1 MGFLRNI
8 GNFCT
13 FGAIDR
19 HDAKKIKNQADED
32 LSNAKEEL
40 EDKRNKTEKSI
51 EKLGDAKLSA
61 YSGSLENFYNCY
73 TQISKADRKPFKR
86 PTDSVSYKDVKHS
99 LITISKTQVSLKKV
113 ALQSAGAVS
122 TGALVAGGTYFA
134 VKGLVFGKLAGVA
147 AKNATLAWL
156 GGGSLASGG
165 AGRAGGM
172 VVLGGI
178 ALAPVALFSM
188 YMGYSSGK
196 RKLNDAK
203 NYADEVE
210 VFVQK
215 VKTLICE
222 LNQIDRAAKLF
233 TKTIVSMDA
242 VLQVQIEKLEPVI
255 NRLSNRTF
263 FQRVIRDPVKK
274 FFHKNIFEPDELRAI
289 TDALNS
295 AVLLSSL
302 IEKPLMNDNGGFISS
317 SLEFVES
324 ANKKAET
331 YKKLLKA

>member
-99 LITISKTQVSLKKV
+99 LITIYKTQVSLKKV
-113 ALQSAGAVS
+113 AVQSAVAVS
-122 TGALVAGGTYFA
+122 TGAFVAGGTYFA

-165 AGRAGGM
+165 AGMAGGM

-233 TKTIVSMDA
+233 TKTILSMDA

-324 ANKKAET
+324 ANEKAET

>member
-1 MGFLRNI
+1 
-8 GNFCT
+8 
-13 FGAIDR
+13 
-19 HDAKKIKNQADED
+19 
-32 LSNAKEEL
+32 
-40 EDKRNKTEKSI
+40 
-51 EKLGDAKLSA
+51 
-61 YSGSLENFYNCY
+61 
-73 TQISKADRKPFKR
+73 
-86 PTDSVSYKDVKHS
+86 
-99 LITISKTQVSLKKV
+99 
-113 ALQSAGAVS
+113 
-122 TGALVAGGTYFA
+122 
-134 VKGLVFGKLAGVA
+134 
-147 AKNATLAWL
+147 
-156 GGGSLASGG
+156 
-165 AGRAGGM
+165 
-172 VVLGGI
+172 
-178 ALAPVALFSM
+178 M

>member
-1 MGFLRNI
+1 MGFLRKL

-40 EDKRNKTEKSI
+40 EDKRKKTEKSI
-51 EKLGDAKLSA
+51 EKLGSAKISA
-61 YSGSLENFYNCY
+61 YSGSLEKFYDCY
-73 TQISKADRKPFKR
+73 TQISKADRKPFKK
-86 PTDSVSYKDVKHS
+86 PTDTVSYKDVKHS
-99 LITISKTQVSLKKV
+99 LATISKTHVSLKKV

-122 TGALVAGGTYFA
+122 AGTLVAGGTYFA

-147 AKNATLAWL
+147 AQNATLAWL

-165 AGRAGGM
+165 AGMAGGM
-172 VVLGGI
+172 VVLGGV
-178 ALAPVALFSM
+178 ALAPVALFGM

-196 RKLNDAK
+196 RKLNEAK

-215 VKTLICE
+215 IKTLICE
-222 LNQIDRAAKLF
+222 LNQIDRAANLF
-233 TKTIVSMDA
+233 TKTIISMDS
-242 VLQVQIEKLEPVI
+242 VLEFQSEKLEPI
-255 NRLSNRTF
+255 IKRLRERTF
-263 FQRVIRDPVKK
+263 FQKAIRDPIKK
-274 FFHKNIFEPDELRAI
+274 IFHKNIFEAEELRLI

-302 IEKPLMNDNGGFISS
+302 IEKPLMNDNGAFISN
-317 SLEFVES
+317 SLEFIES
-324 ANKKAET
+324 ANRKAEN
-331 YKKLLKA
+331 YQKLLKA

>member
-19 HDAKKIKNQADED
+19 HDAKIIKNQADED

-113 ALQSAGAVS
+113 AVQSAGAVS

-165 AGRAGGM
+165 AGMAGGM

-233 TKTIVSMDA
+233 TKTILSMDA

-324 ANKKAET
+324 ANEKTET

>member
-40 EDKRNKTEKSI
+40 EDKRTKTEKSI
-51 EKLGDAKLSA
+51 EKLGDTKLSV

-73 TQISKADRKPFKR
+73 IQISKADRKPFKR

-165 AGRAGGM
+165 AGMAGGM

-242 VLQVQIEKLEPVI
+242 VLQVQIENLEPVI

>member
-113 ALQSAGAVS
+113 AVQSAGAVS

-165 AGRAGGM
+165 AGMAGGM

-215 VKTLICE
+215 VKNLICE

-233 TKTIVSMDA
+233 TKTILSMDA

-324 ANKKAET
+324 ANEKAET

>member
-165 AGRAGGM
+165 AGMAGGM

-233 TKTIVSMDA
+233 TKTILSMDA

>member
-1 MGFLRNI
+1 MGFLRKL

-19 HDAKKIKNQADED
+19 HDAKKIKNQANED
-32 LSNAKEEL
+32 LANAKEEL
-40 EDKRNKTEKSI
+40 EDKRSKTEKSI
-51 EKLGDAKLSA
+51 EKLGNAKLTA
-61 YSGSLENFYNCY
+61 YSGALEKFYNCY

-86 PTDSVSYKDVKHS
+86 PTDTVSYKDVKHS

-113 ALQSAGAVS
+113 ALQSAGAIS

-147 AKNATLAWL
+147 AKNATVAWL

-165 AGRAGGM
+165 AGMAGGM

-196 RKLNDAK
+196 RKLNDAM

-222 LNQIDRAAKLF
+222 LNQIERAAKLF
-233 TKTIVSMDA
+233 TKAIISMDA
-242 VLQVQIEKLEPVI
+242 VLEVQNDKLVQVI
-255 NRLSNRTF
+255 NRLQGRTF
-263 FQRVIRDPVKK
+263 FQKAIRDPIKK
-274 FFHKNIFEPDELRAI
+274 FFRKNIFEPEELRVI
-289 TDALNS
+289 TDSINC
-295 AVLLSSL
+295 AVLLSGL
-302 IEKPLMNDNGGFISS
+302 IEKPLMDDNGAFISS
-317 SLEFVES
+317 SIEFIES
-324 ANKKAET
+324 ANKKADT

>member
-19 HDAKKIKNQADED
+19 HDTKKIKNQADED

-99 LITISKTQVSLKKV
+99 LITISKTQISLKKV
-113 ALQSAGAVS
+113 AVQSAGAVS

-165 AGRAGGM
+165 AGMAGGM

-233 TKTIVSMDA
+233 TKTILSMDA

-324 ANKKAET
+324 ANEKAET

>member
-165 AGRAGGM
+165 AGMAGGM

>member
-113 ALQSAGAVS
+113 AVQSAVAVS
-122 TGALVAGGTYFA
+122 TGAFVAGGTYFA

-165 AGRAGGM
+165 AGMAGGM

-233 TKTIVSMDA
+233 TKTILSMDA

-324 ANKKAET
+324 ANEKAET

>member
-113 ALQSAGAVS
+113 AVQSAGAVS

-165 AGRAGGM
+165 AGMAGGM

-233 TKTIVSMDA
+233 TKTILSMDA

-324 ANKKAET
+324 ANEKAET

>member
-113 ALQSAGAVS
+113 AVQSAGAVS

-165 AGRAGGM
+165 AGMAGGM

-233 TKTIVSMDA
+233 TKTILSMDA

-317 SLEFVES
+317 SIEFVES
-324 ANKKAET
+324 ANEKAET

>member
-165 AGRAGGM
+165 AGRYGCSWRYCFSSCCFILN
-172 VVLGGI
+172 VYGI
-178 ALAPVALFSM
+178 
-188 YMGYSSGK
+188 
-196 RKLNDAK
+196 
-203 NYADEVE
+203 
-210 VFVQK
+210 
-215 VKTLICE
+215 
-222 LNQIDRAAKLF
+222 
-233 TKTIVSMDA
+233 
-242 VLQVQIEKLEPVI
+242 
-255 NRLSNRTF
+255 
-263 FQRVIRDPVKK
+263 
-274 FFHKNIFEPDELRAI
+274 
-289 TDALNS
+289 
-295 AVLLSSL
+295 
-302 IEKPLMNDNGGFISS
+302 
-317 SLEFVES
+317 
-324 ANKKAET
+324 
-331 YKKLLKA
+331 

>member
-165 AGRAGGM
+165 AGMAGGM

-233 TKTIVSMDA
+233 AKTILSMDA
-242 VLQVQIEKLEPVI
+242 VLQVQIERLEPVI

>member
-1 MGFLRNI
+1 MNFLKKI

-13 FGAIDR
+13 FGTIDR
-19 HDAKKIKNQADED
+19 HGAKKIKNQADEY

-51 EKLGDAKLSA
+51 EKLGDVKLFA
-61 YSGSLENFYNCY
+61 YSSSLEKFYNCY
-73 TQISKADRKPFKR
+73 IQISKADRKSFR
-86 PTDSVSYKDVKHS
+86 CSTDTVSYKDVKHS
-99 LITISKTQVSLKKV
+99 LITIYKTKISLKKI
-113 ALQSAGAVS
+113 ALQSAGAIS
-122 TGALVAGGTYFA
+122 TGALVATGTYFA

-156 GGGSLASGG
+156 GGGSCASGG
-165 AGRAGGM
+165 AGMAGGK

-188 YMGYSSGK
+188 YMGYSAGK

-222 LNQIDRAAKLF
+222 LNQIDRATKLF
-233 TKTIVSMDA
+233 TKTIVSMNE
-242 VLQVQIEKLEPVI
+242 VLLVQTEKLETVI
-255 NRLSNRTF
+255 NRLNSRTF
-263 FQRVIRDPVKK
+263 FQKVIRDPIKK
-274 FFHKNIFEPDELRAI
+274 FFHKNIFDSDELRLI

-302 IEKPLMNDNGGFISS
+302 IERPLMNDDGAFISS
-317 SLEFVES
+317 SLDFIES